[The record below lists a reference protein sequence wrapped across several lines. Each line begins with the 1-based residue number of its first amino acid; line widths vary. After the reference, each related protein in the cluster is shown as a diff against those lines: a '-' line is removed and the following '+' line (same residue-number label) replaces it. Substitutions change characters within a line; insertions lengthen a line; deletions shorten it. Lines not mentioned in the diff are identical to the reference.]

1 MVVGGGVE
9 EGGLVT
15 VVGGGGLEKGV
26 FKSFTL

>member
-1 MVVGGGVE
+1 MVVRGGE
-9 EGGLVT
+9 EEGLVT

>member
-1 MVVGGGVE
+1 MVVRGGE

>member
-1 MVVGGGVE
+1 MVVGGE